1 VDCYTK
7 GFLLL
12 KIKHGSINNNMATD
26 YLLPVLN
33 PTIQTVTYTGATSSV
48 TGTLALT
55 AAGNLVAP
63 PLSGT
68 TTTNKLSVTFTLA
81 PNSTRTGV
89 SATSTGIA
97 LTQGSIYGNIVVY
110 GKVATSTLN
119 GSTST
124 ITATINFNDP
134 NYVTTNLYLSTIGN
148 TGRLLSTSVIDN
160 PLIILPAD
168 GDYTSTFGGL
178 TSTNIVYR
186 TVGRQVR
193 LRQGYEA

>member
-1 VDCYTK
+1 
-7 GFLLL
+7 
-12 KIKHGSINNNMATD
+12 MATD

-33 PTIQTVTYTGATSSV
+33 PTIQAVTYTAASSSTATSI

-81 PNSTRTGV
+81 PNSTGTAV
-89 SATSTGIA
+89 SATPIGIV
-97 LTQGSIYGNIVVY
+97 LTQGSIYGNIQVY
-110 GKVATSTLN
+110 GRVATSTLN
-119 GSTST
+119 GTTST
-124 ITATINFNDP
+124 VTATINFNDP

-148 TGRLLSTSVIDN
+148 SGRLLTTSVVDN
-160 PLIILPAD
+160 PFIAIDTANL
-168 GDYTSTFGGL
+168 TTTTFGGL
-178 TSTNIVYR
+178 TSRNVFYR

>member
-1 VDCYTK
+1 MDCYIK
-7 GFLLL
+7 GFLLS
-12 KIKHGSINNNMATD
+12 KIIHRSININMATD

-81 PNSTRTGV
+81 PDSTRTGV
-89 SATSTGIA
+89 SATPTGIS

-110 GKVATSTLN
+110 GKVTASTINGATS
-119 GSTST
+119 S

-148 TGRLLSTSVIDN
+148 SGRLLSTSVIDN
-160 PLIILPAD
+160 PLVILPAD

-193 LRQGYEA
+193 LRQGYEG

>member
-1 VDCYTK
+1 
-7 GFLLL
+7 
-12 KIKHGSINNNMATD
+12 MATD

-33 PTIQTVTYTGATSSV
+33 PTIQAVTFTGATSSV

-55 AAGNLVAP
+55 AAGNLTAP
-63 PLSGT
+63 PLSGS

-81 PNSTRTGV
+81 PNSARTGM
-89 SATSTGIA
+89 SATSTGIY
-97 LTQGSIYGNIVVY
+97 LTQGSIYGDIVIY

-119 GSTST
+119 GVTSA

-134 NYVTTNLYLSTIGN
+134 NYVTTNLYLSCIGSS
-148 TGRLLSTSVIDN
+148 GRLLTTSVVDN
-160 PLIILPAD
+160 PLIILAAD

-178 TSTNIVYR
+178 TSTNVVYR

>member
-1 VDCYTK
+1 MDCYIK
-7 GFLLL
+7 GFLLS
-12 KIKHGSINNNMATD
+12 KIIHRSININMATD

-33 PTIQTVTYTGATSSV
+33 PTTQTVTYTGATSSV

-63 PLSGT
+63 PLSGST
-68 TTTNKLSVTFTLA
+68 VTNKLSVTFTLA
-81 PNSTRTGV
+81 PNSARTGV
-89 SATSTGIA
+89 SATSTGIS
-97 LTQGSIYGNIVVY
+97 LTQGSIYGDIVVY
-110 GKVATSTLN
+110 GKVTASTINGATS
-119 GSTST
+119 S

-148 TGRLLSTSVIDN
+148 SGRLLSTSVIDN
-160 PLIILPAD
+160 PLVILPAD

-186 TVGRQVR
+186 TVGRQIR
-193 LRQGYEA
+193 LRQGYEG

>member
-1 VDCYTK
+1 MDCYIK
-7 GFLLL
+7 GFLLS
-12 KIKHGSINNNMATD
+12 KIIHRSINIIMATD

-33 PTIQTVTYTGATSSV
+33 PTIQTVTYAGATSSV

-63 PLSGT
+63 PLSGS

-89 SATSTGIA
+89 SATSTGIF

-110 GKVATSTLN
+110 GKVATSTLT
-119 GSTST
+119 GPTST

-134 NYVTTNLYLSTIGN
+134 NYMTTNLYLSSIGN
-148 TGRLLSTSVIDN
+148 SGRLLSTSVIDN

-168 GDYTSTFGGL
+168 GDYTATFSGL
-178 TSTNIVYR
+178 TSTNVVYR
-186 TVGRQVR
+186 TVGRQIR
-193 LRQGYEA
+193 IRQGYEG

>member
-1 VDCYTK
+1 
-7 GFLLL
+7 
-12 KIKHGSINNNMATD
+12 MATD

-48 TGTLALT
+48 SGTLALT

-89 SATSTGIA
+89 SATPTGIF
-97 LTQGSIYGNIVVY
+97 LTQGSIYGNTVVY
-110 GKVATSTLN
+110 GKVAASTINGATSA
-119 GSTST
+119 

-134 NYVTTNLYLSTIGN
+134 NYVTTNLYLSCIGT

-160 PLIILPAD
+160 PLVILAAD
-168 GDYTSTFGGL
+168 GDYTATFSGL